1 MCMYCE
7 RNGRDWEQIPP
18 LPYMEQNRKDGQS
31 VVTGNM
37 INPMTTI
44 AVIRDYRS
52 KQPELV
58 ILDRSFFL
66 RYHNDPAGIGTVYVP
81 IKFCPEC
88 GRRLGKADP
97 GAEKVSGIS
106 EKLRSEL
113 WELHNGG
120 CADSDIEDFIR
131 DKRLSRAKAGAVWT
145 QIYVWMAP
153 DCCKGCRHVWQW
165 RNCHCSRKYS
175 DKYEP
180 RNGESV

>member
-18 LPYMEQNRKDGQS
+18 LPYMKQNRKDGQS

-58 ILDRSFFL
+58 ILDRSFFQKH
-66 RYHNDPAGIGTVYVP
+66 YNDPSGIGTVYVP

-88 GRRLGKADP
+88 GRRLGKAGP

-120 CADSDIEDFIR
+120 CSDSDIEDFIR
-131 DKRLSRAKAGAVWT
+131 DKCLSRVMAGAVWT
-145 QIYVWMAP
+145 QIYVWNAP
-153 DCCKGCRHVWQW
+153 DCCKGCKNVWNW
-165 RNCHCSRKYS
+165 RNCYCSRKYT
-175 DKYEP
+175 DKFEP
-180 RNGESV
+180 REDGST